1 MKAGNTIRAHAGP
14 RPGQRIRVPDPNDR
28 GTVRPHLPGG
38 RDGRSPPTADAPR
51 ICERPREASR
61 LPGPE
66 DEREKGGNRG
76 TRPGIYEGPRE
87 PNPRIRGSSRNA
99 TRIRGL
105 RKERGK
111 RETGGA
117 THPGRGEGT
126 PDPRRGPAGNR
137 TGTREP
143 APRIY
148 EKDPGNPRRGS
159 TGIRSN
165 SVSGD
170 ALLSHTLS
178 SAVPSPCKALASGF
192 GMGPGVSPWL
202 WSPQIFNL
210 SPPPRGDGGMWRFGN
225 RTMDAN
231 SFRGPNGCSLPRE
244 QAEGR
249 NTGNTRNK
257 HGALC
262 DCLSP
267 VSTGQLHP
275 LRGFHVRPIDHVFC
289 MGGRAARGPR
299 GILISEQAS
308 RLDAFSG
315 YPFRT

>member
-1 MKAGNTIRAHAGP
+1 MGEKG
-14 RPGQRIRVPDPNDR
+14 D
-28 GTVRPHLPGG
+28 
-38 RDGRSPPTADAPR
+38 PR

-61 LPGPE
+61 VPGPE
-66 DEREKGGNRG
+66 DERKKGGNRG
-76 TRPGIYEGPRE
+76 TRPGIYEGTPGTEPTDTRKAPGTRRAHPGPEERTREKGDRGADPPGEGGGRNPGPLRGPGRE
-87 PNPRIRGSSRNA
+87 PDRNP
-99 TRIRGL
+99 
-105 RKERGK
+105 
-111 RETGGA
+111 
-117 THPGRGEGT
+117 GT
-126 PDPRRGPAGNR
+126 D
-137 TGTREP
+137 
-143 APRIY
+143 PRIY